1 MKFISKINTI
11 FTPEFLDEMFDLYKQ
26 HKFYVKDK
34 SGKDVLVH
42 DTRHMKALKF
52 RDKLSKYFEKKSD
65 ISFNFLGDGTNRMA
79 FLVDGYV
86 FKLALD
92 DQGYIDNLTEFKMSR
107 EAQPY
112 VTKTYETNG
121 LFCVAEYVTLISYDE
136 FVKQKM
142 RILEILETLSSEYL
156 LGDMGWTKKNYC
168 NWGYRQNSKDLVILD
183 YGHMMKIDQNKM
195 ICTECGS
202 FLSYNSTYT
211 EIECISCHKKMDF
224 MSMKSKISKK
234 EEMQMIDDYL
244 NKSVQ
249 TSEPTIEIDDS
260 EFVVEDNHQVEEVDE
275 MISNQFES
283 FKPKTH
289 KRFADLMEDDS
300 FEDVKSDDDEIPDF
314 NKVMTFMNS
323 NIPEPQPED
332 IKYQRIE
339 GVPDPLLRSLILM
352 DDKEEAEFTLSQYL
366 ATGRIEMY
374 QYMHYMESLT
384 KYYDKPKVDEK
395 EGLSTVGE
403 IIKSKKPAD
412 DEEPQDE
419 DPEVDPYMAYY
430 TGLLYTDE
438 KKVYPTPIVEDNQ
451 EEITEDDMKMMS
463 QMKRLLYMDDDPED
477 LFPED
482 FLEKN
487 GEALGFNEEDS
498 PEDDAKYDKVL
509 ANIKKVNHTAM
520 DDIEDEIEEEEP
532 DNIESYQEM
541 ILEVIGPEN
550 NESTTKPEAEED
562 DPENVINLSKQSV
575 VDDNGIFKVQRGQ
588 NGEVDDS
595 SYGILKV
602 HRSGEPSMDSESG
615 TVKVQKSEN
624 TETNSE
630 SGTVKVQ
637 KTENV
642 GADSE
647 SGTVKVQK
655 SESVETNSESG
666 TVKVQKTEESVV
678 DNSLDVKVN
687 KTDNDISMC
696 VGDPIGEM
704 KVENL
709 SLMEKVFNEMK
720 KDDK

>member
-42 DTRHMKALKF
+42 DTRHIKALKF

-234 EEMQMIDDYL
+234 EEMQMIDEYL

-260 EFVVEDNHQVEEVDE
+260 EFIVEENHQVEEVDE
-275 MISNQFES
+275 MVSNQFES
-283 FKPKTH
+283 LKPKTH
-289 KRFADLMEDDS
+289 KRFADLMDDS
-300 FEDVKSDDDEIPDF
+300 YDDLKSEDEEIPDF

-323 NIPEPQPED
+323 NVPEPQPED

-384 KYYDKPKVDEK
+384 KYYDGPKNDEK

-403 IIKSKKPAD
+403 IIKSKKPVD

-419 DPEVDPYMAYY
+419 DPEDDPYMAYY
-430 TGLLYTDE
+430 NGLLYTEE
-438 KKVYPTPIVEDNQ
+438 KKVYATPVEEEPQ
-451 EEITEDDMKMMS
+451 EVSEEDMKMMS

-487 GEALGFNEEDS
+487 AESLGFNEEDS

-520 DDIEDEIEEEEP
+520 DDLEDEIEEEEP

-541 ILEVIGPEN
+541 MLEVIGPEN
-550 NESTTKPEAEED
+550 ESSTKQEAEED

-588 NGEVDDS
+588 NGEVVDG
-595 SYGILKV
+595 SYGTL
-602 HRSGEPSMDSESG
+602 
-615 TVKVQKSEN
+615 KVQKSEN
-624 TETNSE
+624 VETNSE
-630 SGTVKVQ
+630 SGTL
-637 KTENV
+637 
-642 GADSE
+642 
-647 SGTVKVQK
+647 KVQK
-655 SESVETNSESG
+655 SENVETNSESG
-666 TVKVQKTEESVV
+666 TVKVQKSEESVV
-678 DNSLDVKVN
+678 ENDLDVKVN
-687 KTDNDISMC
+687 KTNKDINMI

>member
-1 MKFISKINTI
+1 
-11 FTPEFLDEMFDLYKQ
+11 
-26 HKFYVKDK
+26 
-34 SGKDVLVH
+34 
-42 DTRHMKALKF
+42 
-52 RDKLSKYFEKKSD
+52 
-65 ISFNFLGDGTNRMA
+65 
-79 FLVDGYV
+79 
-86 FKLALD
+86 
-92 DQGYIDNLTEFKMSR
+92 
-107 EAQPY
+107 
-112 VTKTYETNG
+112 
-121 LFCVAEYVTLISYDE
+121 
-136 FVKQKM
+136 
-142 RILEILETLSSEYL
+142 
-156 LGDMGWTKKNYC
+156 
-168 NWGYRQNSKDLVILD
+168 
-183 YGHMMKIDQNKM
+183 
-195 ICTECGS
+195 
-202 FLSYNSTYT
+202 
-211 EIECISCHKKMDF
+211 
-224 MSMKSKISKK
+224 
-234 EEMQMIDDYL
+234 MIDEYL

-260 EFVVEDNHQVEEVDE
+260 EFVVEDTHQVEEVDE

-283 FKPKTH
+283 LKPKTH
-289 KRFADLMEDDS
+289 KRFADLMEDS
-300 FEDVKSDDDEIPDF
+300 FEDVKTDDDEIPDF

-352 DDKEEAEFTLSQYL
+352 DDKDEAEFTLSQYL

-374 QYMHYMESLT
+374 QYMHYMESVA
-384 KYYDKPKVDEK
+384 KYYDGPKNDEK

-403 IIKSKKPAD
+403 IIKSKKPVD

-430 TGLLYTDE
+430 NGLLYTEE
-438 KKVYPTPIVEDNQ
+438 KKVYPTPIEENHQ
-451 EEITEDDMKMMS
+451 EEISEDDMKMMS

-487 GEALGFNEEDS
+487 GDALGFNEDDS

-520 DDIEDEIEEEEP
+520 DDLEDEIEEEEP

-541 ILEVIGPEN
+541 MLEVIGPEN
-550 NESTTKPEAEED
+550 ESSTKQEAEED

-588 NGEVDDS
+588 NGEVVDS
-595 SYGILKV
+595 SYGTLKV
-602 HRSGEPSMDSESG
+602 QKSENVESNSESG

-624 TETNSE
+624 VETNSE
-630 SGTVKVQ
+630 LGTL
-637 KTENV
+637 
-642 GADSE
+642 
-647 SGTVKVQK
+647 KVQK
-655 SESVETNSESG
+655 SENVETNSESG
-666 TVKVQKTEESVV
+666 TVKVQKSGESIVT
-678 DNSLDVKVN
+678 DGDSDVKVN

>member
-42 DTRHMKALKF
+42 DTRHIKALKF

-260 EFVVEDNHQVEEVDE
+260 EFIVEENHQVEEVDE
-275 MISNQFES
+275 MVSNQFES
-283 FKPKTH
+283 LKPKSH
-289 KRFADLMEDDS
+289 KRFGDLMDDS
-300 FEDVKSDDDEIPDF
+300 YEDLKSEDDEIPDF

-323 NIPEPQPED
+323 NVPEPQPED
-332 IKYQRIE
+332 MQYQRIE

-352 DDKEEAEFTLSQYL
+352 DDRDEAEFTLSQYL

-374 QYMHYMESLT
+374 QYMHYMESIT
-384 KYYDKPKVDEK
+384 KYYDGPRLEDKD
-395 EGLSTVGE
+395 GLSTIGE
-403 IIKSKKPAD
+403 IIKTKKPVD

-430 TGLLYTDE
+430 NGLLYTEE
-438 KKVYPTPIVEDNQ
+438 KKVYATPIEEEPQ
-451 EEITEDDMKMMS
+451 EVSEEDMKMMS
-463 QMKRLLYMDDDPED
+463 QMKKLLYMDDDPED

-487 GEALGFNEEDS
+487 AESLGFNEEDS
-498 PEDDAKYDKVL
+498 PEDEAKYDKVL
-509 ANIKKVNHTAM
+509 ANIKKVNNTEM
-520 DDIEDEIEEEEP
+520 DELEDEMEEEEP

-550 NESTTKPEAEED
+550 ESSTKQEVEED

-588 NGEVDDS
+588 DGEVIDDS
-595 SYGILKV
+595 ELGTIKV
-602 HRSGEPSMDSESG
+602 HRSGEILGGSESG
-615 TVKVQKSEN
+615 TIKVQKSEEAVTNSESGIVKVQKSEE

-630 SGTVKVQ
+630 SGI
-637 KTENV
+637 
-642 GADSE
+642 
-647 SGTVKVQK
+647 VKVQK
-655 SESVETNSESG
+655 SGESIVTNDDS
-666 TVKVQKTEESVV
+666 
-678 DNSLDVKVN
+678 DAKVN
-687 KTDNDISMC
+687 VNKIDDTVNMK
-696 VGDPIGEM
+696 VGEM

-709 SLMEKVFNEMK
+709 SLMEKVFNQMK
-720 KDDK
+720 ENE

>member
-42 DTRHMKALKF
+42 DTRHIKALKF

-234 EEMQMIDDYL
+234 EEMQMIDEYL

-260 EFVVEDNHQVEEVDE
+260 EFVVEDTHQVEEVDE

-283 FKPKTH
+283 LKPKTH
-289 KRFADLMEDDS
+289 KRFADLMEDS
-300 FEDVKSDDDEIPDF
+300 FEDVKTDDDEIPDF

-352 DDKEEAEFTLSQYL
+352 DDKDEAEFTLSQYL
-366 ATGRIEMY
+366 ATGRIEMC
-374 QYMHYMESLT
+374 QYMHYMESVA
-384 KYYDKPKVDEK
+384 KYYDGPKNDEK

-403 IIKSKKPAD
+403 IIKSKKPVD

-419 DPEVDPYMAYY
+419 DPEDDPYMAYY
-430 TGLLYTDE
+430 NGLLYTEE
-438 KKVYPTPIVEDNQ
+438 KKVYPTPIEENHQ
-451 EEITEDDMKMMS
+451 EEISEDDMKMMS

-487 GEALGFNEEDS
+487 GDALGFNEDDS

-520 DDIEDEIEEEEP
+520 DDLEDEIEEEEP

-541 ILEVIGPEN
+541 MLEVIGPEN
-550 NESTTKPEAEED
+550 ESSTKQEAEED

-588 NGEVDDS
+588 NGEVVDS
-595 SYGILKV
+595 SYGTL
-602 HRSGEPSMDSESG
+602 
-615 TVKVQKSEN
+615 KVQKSEN
-624 TETNSE
+624 
-630 SGTVKVQ
+630 
-637 KTENV
+637 
-642 GADSE
+642 
-647 SGTVKVQK
+647 
-655 SESVETNSESG
+655 VETNSESG
-666 TVKVQKTEESVV
+666 TVKVQKSGESIVT
-678 DNSLDVKVN
+678 DDDSDVKVN

>member
-42 DTRHMKALKF
+42 DTRHIKSLKF
-52 RDKLSKYFEKKSD
+52 RDKLSKYFEKKPD

-121 LFCVAEYVTLISYDE
+121 LFAVAEYVTLISYDE
-136 FVKQKM
+136 FIKQKM
-142 RILEILETLSSEYL
+142 RILEILEILSSEYL

-211 EIECISCHKKMDF
+211 EIECISCHKKIDF

-234 EEMQMIDDYL
+234 EEMQMIDEYL

-289 KRFADLMEDDS
+289 KRFADLMDDS
-300 FEDVKSDDDEIPDF
+300 FEDVKSDDEEIPDF
-314 NKVMTFMNS
+314 NKVMSFMNS

-366 ATGRIEMY
+366 TTGRIEMY
-374 QYMHYMESLT
+374 QYMHYMDSLN
-384 KYYDKPKVDEK
+384 KYYDGASRFEDNN
-395 EGLSTVGE
+395 GLSTIGE
-403 IIKSKKPAD
+403 IIKTKKPVD
-412 DEEPQDE
+412 EEEPQDE

-430 TGLLYTDE
+430 EGLLSTGGD
-438 KKVYPTPIVEDNQ
+438 KSNSTPVEEYHE
-451 EEITEDDMKMMS
+451 EEISEEDMKMMS
-463 QMKRLLYMDDDPED
+463 QMKKLLYMDDDPED

-487 GEALGFNEEDS
+487 GEALGFNVEDS

-509 ANIKKVNHTAM
+509 SNIKKVNHTAM
-520 DDIEDEIEEEEP
+520 DDLEDEIDEEEP
-532 DNIESYQEM
+532 DSIESYQEM

-550 NESTTKPEAEED
+550 NESSTKQEAEED
-562 DPENVINLSKQSV
+562 DPENVINLSKQSA

-588 NGEVDDS
+588 NGEVIDS
-595 SYGILKV
+595 NCGTIKV
-602 HRSGEPSMDSESG
+602 QRSEEPSLDSETGTVKVQKTENGGTNSESGTVKVQKSESVEANSESG

-637 KTENV
+637 K
-642 GADSE
+642 S
-647 SGTVKVQK
+647 
-655 SESVETNSESG
+655 
-666 TVKVQKTEESVV
+666 EESIV
-678 DNSLDVKVN
+678 DNNLDVKVN
-687 KTDNDISMC
+687 KTDEYINMS